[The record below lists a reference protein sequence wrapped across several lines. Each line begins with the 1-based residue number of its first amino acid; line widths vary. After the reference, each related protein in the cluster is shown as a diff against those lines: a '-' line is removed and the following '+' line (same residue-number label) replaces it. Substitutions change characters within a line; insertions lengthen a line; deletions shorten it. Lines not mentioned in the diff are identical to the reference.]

1 MDAPTFIDAAMAA
14 FKERLVASID
24 RIENA
29 GNARSFCEAEREVF
43 ALTMELASEFTRGVL
58 QQISDDAER
67 RKEANERI
75 RAIADAKGIEVRAQR
90 HRVTLVR
97 TLSGKTVKVKTPY
110 FTAAPRGRS
119 RLKTRGKQGTG
130 VYPVLDQ
137 LGILGRSTPALR
149 LLVSRTVCEANS
161 VKSALEL
168 LGAAGI
174 EMDHKGALR
183 LTYLVTS
190 DALRARKAAIK
201 AQKVGN
207 DAGEFAGRRVVVA
220 VDGGRVN
227 IRRRVGGR
235 PKTGGRKRFET
246 EWREPKILT
255 LYVLDEHG
263 KRDRKVA
270 SVIDGTLGDADAVYA
285 LMTYHLLRM
294 GAHLATEV
302 VLVADGAPWIWNRA
316 DGLRRA
322 LGLQREQ
329 FTEIVD
335 YFHVVERLGEFSKSQ
350 PGWDE
355 TERRLWLGVQKS
367 HLKAGKI
374 ENIESAVRHA
384 GQRDPKGHQTELE
397 YWGRNRERLRYAT
410 FRRRS
415 LPIGSGAVES
425 AVRRVVNLRLK
436 GASITWT
443 EEHAEGIIHLRA
455 HAKSGRW
462 RELERVVLANTGW
475 RPTSRLPKAAA

>member
-1 MDAPTFIDAAMAA
+1 MDAPKLINTAMAA
-14 FKERLVASID
+14 FKERLVAA
-24 RIENA
+24 IERMERARNA
-29 GNARSFCEAEREVF
+29 ESFCEVEREVF
-43 ALTMELASEFTRGVL
+43 ALTIELASEFTQRVL
-58 QQISDDAER
+58 QHVSDDAER

-75 RAIADAKGIEVRAQR
+75 RAIAKTKGIEVRAQR

-97 TLSGKTVKVKTPY
+97 TISGKSVEVKTPY
-110 FTAAPRGRS
+110 FTAAPRGRG
-119 RLKTRGKQGTG
+119 RLETRGRQGTG

-137 LGILGRSTPALR
+137 LGVLGRSTPALR

-168 LGAAGI
+168 LDAAGI
-174 EMDHKGALR
+174 EMDHKAALR
-183 LTYLVTS
+183 LTYLVTD
-190 DALRARKAAIK
+190 DALRARKTAINV
-201 AQKVGN
+201 QKIGN

-235 PKTGGRKRFET
+235 PKAGGRRRFET

-263 KRDRKVA
+263 KRDRRVP
-270 SVIDGTLGDADAVYA
+270 SVIDGTLGDADAVFA
-285 LMTYHLLRM
+285 LMRYHLLRM

-302 VLVADGAPWIWNRA
+302 VLVADGARWIWNRA
-316 DGLRRA
+316 NKLRLA
-322 LGLQREQ
+322 LGLESAQ

-335 YFHVVERLGEFSKSQ
+335 YFHVVERLGDFAKSE
-350 PGWDE
+350 PGWDDD
-355 TERRLWLGVQKS
+355 ERRLWLAVQKS
-367 HLKAGKI
+367 HLKAGQI

-384 GQRDPKGHQTELE
+384 GLRDPKGHQTELD
-397 YWGRNRERLRYAT
+397 YWSRNRDRLRYAT
-410 FRRRS
+410 FRGRK
-415 LPIGSGAVES
+415 LPVGSGAVES

-462 RELERVVLANTGW
+462 PELERVVLANTGW